1 MIITTINVRNNAD
14 IYYNFGHYNFDRSR
28 IIFIFYFYEFGG
40 LFGGFE
46 DCLRGIG
53 FETF

>member
-1 MIITTINVRNNAD
+1 MIDVRNDAD
-14 IYYNFGHYNFDRSR
+14 IHYNFDRSR

>member
-1 MIITTINVRNNAD
+1 MIDIRNDAD
-14 IYYNFGHYNFDRSR
+14 IHLFIHNFDRSR

-46 DCLRGIG
+46 DYRGIG